1 MRDVVVALSN
11 VVKSFNSVVAVNDVS
26 FSVQRGETF
35 GLLGP
40 NGAGKTTLIRMIMDI
55 LRPDSGTVE
64 VLGHRMEAKDKRL
77 IGYLPEERGLYAR
90 QKVLSML
97 EYLALLRGLSR
108 EQGRSSALSWLE
120 RLGMLEVR
128 DKKISELSKGNQQKV
143 QLIATL
149 VADPEIIILDE
160 PFSGLDPINMRTVSN
175 LMRELVAAGKTIF
188 LSAHQMSVVETLCQR
203 VFMINRGKGVL
214 YGEIDEIKKQYSD
227 NAVLVKSTA
236 DYDRC
241 SLVSKHISHNGSR
254 KVYLNNGGDQRN
266 FLAWLV
272 SVGADVESFE
282 RSTTPLE
289 DIFIKV
295 VEEKA

>member
-1 MRDVVVALSN
+1 MRDAVVSLKN
-11 VVKSFNSVVAVNDVS
+11 VCKSFNATVAVDDVS
-26 FSVQRGETF
+26 FSVQPGETF

-64 VLGHRMEAKDKRL
+64 VLGHKMTADDKRF

-108 EQGRSSALSWLE
+108 EKGVANALSWLE
-120 RLGMLEVR
+120 RLDMMEVK
-128 DKKISELSKGNQQKV
+128 DKRISELSKGNQQKV

-160 PFSGLDPINMRTVSN
+160 PFSGLDPINMRTVST
-175 LMRELVAAGKTIF
+175 LIRELAAAGKTVF
-188 LSAHQMSVVETLCQR
+188 LSAHQMSVVESLCQR
-203 VFMINRGKGVL
+203 VFMINRGKAVL
-214 YGEIDEIKKQYSD
+214 YGEIDEIKKRYSE
-227 NAVLVKSTA
+227 NAVLVKSSA
-236 DYDRC
+236 DYDKC
-241 SLVSKHISHNGSR
+241 SLVLRHVSHNGSQ
-254 KVYLNNGGDQRN
+254 KVYLHDSGAQQN

-272 SVGADVESFE
+272 SNGADVESFE
-282 RSTTPLE
+282 RATTPLE
-289 DIFIKV
+289 EIFIKV
-295 VEEKA
+295 VEERT